1 MQSVIRAAL
10 GNLMADDIESGSS
23 TLTMQLVK
31 NIFVQKALE
40 EPTEAERDAA
50 FEAATAPDF
59 DRKLKEMKLAIGLE
73 KRYTKNEIL
82 NAYLNIA
89 FFGDNTYGIQAAAQR
104 YYSVNAKD
112 LTLAQAASLI
122 AIVQYP
128 NQRGL
133 DDPENYAANQERR
146 DDILDAMLERE
157 RHHAGAVRRGD
168 RHPGRRDHDPAASHR
183 RTAASARTRTP
194 SGGATSSSRTS
205 RTSRSSARPRRSARR
220 TGSSAATSCTP
231 PSTSTCRSWRRT

>member
-1 MQSVIRAAL
+1 M
-10 GNLMADDIESGSS
+10 
-23 TLTMQLVK
+23 K

-40 EPTEAERDAA
+40 EPTEAEREAA
-50 FEAATAPDF
+50 FEEATAPDF

-89 FFGDNTYGIQAAAQR
+89 GFGDNTYGIQAAAQH

-128 NQRGL
+128 GERGL
-133 DDPENYAANQERR
+133 DNPENYA
-146 DDILDAMLERE
+146 
-157 RHHAGAVRRGD
+157 GATRSVATSSSTRCSTSTTSPRSEYD
-168 RHPGRRDHDPAASHR
+168 EAIADPGRRDHDPLRSRR
-183 RTAASARTRTP
+183 RTDASAPTP
-194 SGGATSSSRTS
+194 YAKWFCDYIVKNVQNFPH
-205 RTSRSSARPRRSARR
+205 SARPRRSAKR
-220 TGSSAATSCTP
+220 TGRSAATS
-231 PSTSTCRSWRRT
+231 STRRLDLDLQITAQQRSGTRSATTTR